1 MAGPGDCREGAELR
15 GLGPASE
22 DKNSQFEGEYPVLA
36 EYESDSPKAGE
47 EEDLF
52 LIRAQGLPY
61 SCTVEDV
68 VDFFAGCQI
77 RNGESGIHF
86 LLNSSG
92 RRRGDAVI
100 ELESEE
106 DVQKALEKHHS
117 YMGQRYVEVFEI
129 RDEDVDAV
137 LKRLLSV
144 PPSVKDGVVRLRGL
158 PYSCTEVDI
167 EEFFAG
173 LSIADITFVM
183 DPRGKRKTGEA
194 FVQFTAPEMAKQAL
208 LKHKEEIG
216 HRYIEI
222 FPSNRSEIQTHSGSP
237 WRKKMTSYPVTKW
250 TKESELVF
258 EENELGKTQR
268 PHTTSESEG
277 ENEPYRG
284 VSEKPEDALESGNSY
299 SSLHYVHLRGLPFQ
313 ASAQDIINFLAP
325 LKPVK
330 ITMEY
335 NSSGKATGEADVH
348 FKSHGDAVAAMVKDR
363 SHMQHRY
370 IELFLNSYPNKNAQ

>member
-1 MAGPGDCREGAELR
+1 MAFEETSLRAED
-15 GLGPASE
+15 LGPFK
-22 DKNSQFEGEYPVLA
+22 DKNSQFEGEYPVLT

-137 LKRLLSV
+137 LKRLLSI

-183 DPRGKRKTGEA
+183 DPRGNRKTGEA

-268 PHTTSESEG
+268 PHTTSESER

-299 SSLHYVHLRGLPFQ
+299 SSLHYVHLRGLPFE

-348 FKSHGDAVAAMVKDR
+348 FKSHDDAVAAMVKDR